1 MKNLILVVIIIAV
14 VSILLGI
21 IMRFASQSLC
31 GIFPN
36 AFLRFAD
43 SCLLLAI
50 ALAVVQCLK
59 EKK

>member
-1 MKNLILVVIIIAV
+1 VKNLILVVIIIAAL
-14 VSILLGI
+14 SILLGI
-21 IMRFASQSLC
+21 IMRFAGQSLL

>member
-1 MKNLILVVIIIAV
+1 MVIVVIAA

-21 IMRFASQSLC
+21 IMRLAGQSLL

-43 SCLLLAI
+43 TCLLLAI

>member
-1 MKNLILVVIIIAV
+1 VKNLILVVIIIAA

-21 IMRFASQSLC
+21 IMRFAGQSLL

>member
-1 MKNLILVVIIIAV
+1 MKNLTMVIVVIAA

-21 IMRFASQSLC
+21 IMRLASQSLL

-43 SCLLLAI
+43 TCLLLAI

>member
-1 MKNLILVVIIIAV
+1 MKNLILVVIIIAAL
-14 VSILLGI
+14 SILLGI
-21 IMRFASQSLC
+21 IMRFAGQSLL